1 MTKPDHIP
9 DQDRQY
15 YRLANLV
22 KEIRLEKKLSQRE
35 FSRMLGMS
43 NAYVA
48 HLEGGKIQPSVKT
61 LRNISTTLG
70 LPYNRLALLAKYID
84 PSIFDRPVNADDSIR
99 FKAIAD
105 LTDEEWQSV
114 LDYIDYVRSKRNN
127 SVDGSN

>member
-1 MTKPDHIP
+1 MTNPDHIP
-9 DQDRQY
+9 DQDSQY

-61 LRNISTTLG
+61 LRNISATLG

-84 PSIFDRPVNADDSIR
+84 QSILNQPVNADDSIR
-99 FKAIAD
+99 IRALAD

-114 LDYIDYVRSKRNN
+114 LDYVNYVRSKRRI
-127 SVDGSN
+127 